1 MSHQFSIDEIFE
13 IAEQI
18 ERNGAK
24 FYREAA
30 STTRDVSHQD
40 LLRGLAFTED
50 EHERTF
56 AVMRKELVQ
65 ERRRE
70 AVYEGEDLA
79 AQYLWAWADKA
90 VFDME
95 SDPLAILA
103 ADANMETILT
113 TAIGREKESIVY
125 YTGLKGGLSVEA
137 DRAKVDAIIGE
148 ELIHVALLSEHLRIL
163 RRVQQ
168 S

>member
-30 STTRDVSHQD
+30 SSTRDVSHQD
-40 LLRGLAFTED
+40 LLR
-50 EHERTF
+50 
-56 AVMRKELVQ
+56 
-65 ERRRE
+65 
-70 AVYEGEDLA
+70 
-79 AQYLWAWADKA
+79 A

-95 SDPLAILA
+95 SDPFAILA
-103 ADANMETILT
+103 SGANMETILT
-113 TAIGREKESIVY
+113 TAIGREKESIVFY
-125 YTGLKGGLSVEA
+125 AGLKGGVSVEA
-137 DRAKVDAIIGE
+137 GRAKVDAIIGE
-148 ELIHVALLSEHLRIL
+148 ELIHVALLSEHLQIL
-163 RRVQQ
+163 RGVPQ